1 MSARDD
7 DIRVRIAGDLADI
20 RKALQDLKRQAEQ
33 AGRGAKQ
40 SGRDWN
46 ELGGRLDSVTKKAKQ
61 LVAAYAGFR
70 TVQTLVRS
78 VISASVE
85 AERVQAQLEARVRST
100 GGAAGF
106 SAEQLLDMASSL
118 QRVTTYGDE
127 AIAAMQGVLLQF
139 TNVRGDIFLEA
150 TEGTL
155 DFATALGRDLQ
166 TAALQVGK
174 ALNDPIQ
181 GLTALREVG
190 VRFTAAQ
197 RDQIRALVEANDIVG
212 AQRIILDGL
221 QQSMGGA
228 ARAARNTL
236 GGALESVKNAFGDL
250 FEASGAAV
258 EGTTEAVNELVA
270 VLQDPATLEAMS
282 LLANGVTRVFG
293 LATKMVTGLTV
304 AITGATPFAF
314 DNEIKRAMGEVDRLE
329 RLARSAGV
337 LDIAPEE
344 AERAGPA
351 EQLVRELAAA
361 RAELDD
367 LRRRQQESFVQ
378 EPPEPAATLTPPE
391 TVVDNRP
398 QLENLR
404 DQLARSRTLLED
416 ELKRLRDA
424 LDRDLQANL
433 LSFRDYYTQRA
444 ALETQA
450 IDARI
455 AEHRASISLLDEEIR
470 LAKER
475 DEKADDAARK
485 RAALLTDITVLER
498 ERADVAGRAARDQAE
513 AERGLADQLERVR
526 QRLLELQ
533 GNTAGAR
540 AAALASE
547 YRELLERL
555 QLEGDAAGEALV
567 RQLIDVEVARARFSE
582 LETEYQRSLD
592 NMARAEQRIETAAQT
607 GVITESE
614 ARRQLIELH
623 RETAAEVERLIPL
636 MRELAEATGDPA
648 AIERI
653 KDLELE
659 LEQLGQIAGDVG
671 KELRDNLRDAGE
683 SAFSSFL
690 DGTKSA
696 KEALQDFIADFRRRI
711 ADLVAEKLF
720 DQLFDSLSGLGG
732 GAAGAAGGGGG
743 GFKDFF
749 AGLFHRGGVVG
760 EPGPTIRIPAL
771 AFAGAPRYHGGG
783 PVLAPDERAAILRV
797 GEEVLTPDDPR
808 HRDNGGLGGPINVYV
823 QTQDVRSFRRESPSQ
838 IAASVASTLFHARS
852 RNSA

>member
-361 RAELDD
+361 RAELED
-367 LRRRQQESFVQ
+367 LKRRQMESFVQ
-378 EPPEPAATLTPPE
+378 ERPEPAATLTPPE
-391 TVVDNRP
+391 LDNRP